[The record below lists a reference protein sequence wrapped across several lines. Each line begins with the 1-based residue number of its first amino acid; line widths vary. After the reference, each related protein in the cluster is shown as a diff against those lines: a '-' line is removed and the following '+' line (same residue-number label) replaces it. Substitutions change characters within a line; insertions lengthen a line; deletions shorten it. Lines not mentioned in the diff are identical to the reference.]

1 MSEEYKRED
10 FPEFNATVFTLAKDN
25 IPYLDEPTQ
34 CKFWDIF
41 GTVGGYIGGIA
52 YRNFVISGK
61 TGEAI
66 QIAEIYVSA
75 PSNRKPLILYNDW
88 ISLDTQLR
96 LGDYMVNK

>member
-1 MSEEYKRED
+1 MVHEY
-10 FPEFNATVFTLAKDN
+10 FPEHDTSIYTFTFED
-25 IPYLDEPTQ
+25 IPYIEKPTQ

-66 QIAEIYVSA
+66 PIAEICASA

-96 LGDYMVNK
+96 LGDYMENRCK